1 MSLEYYLFCR
11 KSFDNIIS
19 QLNYTIEAYES
30 IRDFNLEATCTIEP
44 KNLDIFDSQYN
55 INIFIEKKN
64 HIEEMKKKCNKK
76 ILHLC
81 KHNFVDDLIDIS
93 PDNSKHIRYCT
104 VCEHTDND
112 FSLSSKKIN

>member
-30 IRDFNLEATCTIEP
+30 IRDYNLEATFTIEP

-64 HIEEMKKKCNKK
+64 HIEEMKKNCNKK
-76 ILHLC
+76 I
-81 KHNFVDDLIDIS
+81 
-93 PDNSKHIRYCT
+93 
-104 VCEHTDND
+104 
-112 FSLSSKKIN
+112 